1 MKKKIIALLL
11 SVVALFSFVL
21 VGCSKYTSTS
31 TDNKE
36 ETKQEAKK
44 DDKKED
50 SKKFNY
56 IKADEL
62 KSKIEKKEKVIILD
76 IQVKDE
82 FDKHHIKGA
91 IETSAYPVKTDE
103 DKAKLDKVMDKL
115 TSSEEPIAIIC
126 PKGKGGAEKTYN
138 YLKGKGIKE
147 DRLLILEKGQSGWTY
162 EDLLEK

>member
-11 SVVALFSFVL
+11 SVVALLSFVL
-21 VGCSKYTSTS
+21 VGCSKDTSTS

-44 DDKKED
+44 DDKKEE

-91 IETSAYPVKTDE
+91 IETNAYPVKTDE

-115 TSSEEPIAIIC
+115 TSSEDPIAIIC

-138 YLKGKGIKE
+138 YLKEKGIKE